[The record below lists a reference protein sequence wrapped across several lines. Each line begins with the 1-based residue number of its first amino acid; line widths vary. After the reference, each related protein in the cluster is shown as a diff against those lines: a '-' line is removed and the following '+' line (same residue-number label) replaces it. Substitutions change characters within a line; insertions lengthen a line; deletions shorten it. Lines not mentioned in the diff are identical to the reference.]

1 MEPERV
7 PVEAEHHIVT
17 ARQRARTMA
26 AELGFGVVDQTQ
38 IAAAVSELTRNIV
51 LYAEAGEV
59 LLSVVEQSPGRV
71 RALQIVVRDRG
82 PGIQDTD
89 LAMRD
94 GWSSSEG
101 LGLGLP
107 GTQRLMDFFEL
118 NSKAGVGTTITV
130 RKTIP

>member
-1 MEPERV
+1 
-7 PVEAEHHIVT
+7 
-17 ARQRARTMA
+17 MA